1 MAQKKALD
9 YSPLAQDFFKPIGH
23 FKLQQGVLGV
33 FDNYMAF
40 CALERSC
47 QQAGSV
53 KILSFKIALTAHF
66 ICLSI
71 LLNLP

>member
-9 YSPLAQDFFKPIGH
+9 YSPLAEDFFKPKGH

-47 QQAGSV
+47 HQAGSV
-53 KILSFKIALTAHF
+53 KNLS
-66 ICLSI
+66 
-71 LLNLP
+71 